1 LEDATEK
8 EEAFTRFSLNAK
20 LLNCRKEKR
29 LPSPILEIR
38 TNIAPLQEMSQ
49 EAREQ
54 GGHMWPNTRS
64 TKHEN

>member
-38 TNIAPLQEMSQ
+38 TNIAPLQED
-49 EAREQ
+49 EP
-54 GGHMWPNTRS
+54 GGERTGRS
-64 TKHEN
+64 YVAEYALNKT

>member
-29 LPSPILEIR
+29 LPSAILEIR
-38 TNIAPLQEMSQ
+38 TNIAPLQE
-49 EAREQ
+49 EDP
-54 GGHMWPNTRS
+54 GGERS
-64 TKHEN
+64 GR